1 MRQDI
6 PFFDNTENSVGALT
20 QVLSV
25 ETSKVRNMT
34 GQSLG
39 GFIQTLSAWV
49 SAPVVACGFLKFG
62 LCLLAAVPSL
72 GLAEMFQMKTLTDG
86 GVSAIND
93 ATKKSSSVV
102 SEAVQMIREV
112 QAFGLEKRIAN
123 LYGTLLLE
131 PSRAER
137 NESMSS
143 GAAFGA
149 SQAIMMGFYGFAF
162 WLELLYQQGELSFSI
177 S

>member
-1 MRQDI
+1 MK
-6 PFFDNTENSVGALT
+6 N
-20 QVLSV
+20 
-25 ETSKVRNMT
+25 
-34 GQSLG
+34 LG
-39 GFIQTLSAWV
+39 
-49 SAPVVACGFLKFG
+49 
-62 LCLLAAVPSL
+62 
-72 GLAEMFQMKTLTDG
+72 DG

-112 QAFGLEKRIAN
+112 QAFGLEKGIAN

-137 NESMSS
+137 NESMRS

-149 SQAIMMGFYGFAF
+149 SQAIMMGWVFMVSRFGSEAT
-162 WLELLYQQGELSFSI
+162 LSTKVN
-177 S
+177 